1 MMRAIET
8 GGALATA
15 AEAMQAQMGARGS
28 ESTAEGTTMSG
39 IAAVRAE
46 AGTKTDRR
54 SRRTRMQLAAALV
67 TLMRSKPLT
76 AITVKELTE
85 LADVNRATF
94 YAHYRDVFDMYTQVK
109 SDVCQMFR
117 ELVDAHA
124 PELGRESYAG
134 LLRDL
139 FAYFASNDDTTAI
152 IIGAN
157 GDGTFL
163 SDIIEVIRDG
173 GFDAVALY
181 GTPQK
186 AELLRRHAALCNY
199 RYYFLAGGVAS
210 MLRSWVHGGCRE
222 SVDEMTAMAT
232 AYTEALSHDLL
243 NDAIDAAGCV
253 AQNAQTRR

>member
-1 MMRAIET
+1 MI
-8 GGALATA
+8 G
-15 AEAMQAQMGARGS
+15 
-28 ESTAEGTTMSG
+28 GTTPAG
-39 IAAVRAE
+39 LAAMRE
-46 AGTKTDRR
+46 GAGAKTDRR
-54 SRRTRMQLAAALV
+54 SRRTRTQLSAALV
-67 TLMRSKPLT
+67 TLMRDKPLT

-85 LADVNRATF
+85 LADVSRATF
-94 YAHYRDVFDMYTQVK
+94 YAHYRDVFDMYTQLK

-124 PELGRESYAG
+124 PELGRERYAG
-134 LLRDL
+134 LLHDL

-152 IIGAN
+152 IIGVN

-186 AELLRRHAALCNY
+186 AELLRRNASLCNY
-199 RYYFLAGGVAS
+199 HYYYLAGGVAS
-210 MLRSWVHGGCRE
+210 MLRSWVNGGCRE

-243 NDAIDAAGCV
+243 SAAIEAA
-253 AQNAQTRR
+253 TRAASSTGTSGMPVGVSVPAAPACA

>member
-1 MMRAIET
+1 MAQATET
-8 GGALATA
+8 QCASSTGA
-15 AEAMQAQMGARGS
+15 GS
-28 ESTAEGTTMSG
+28 GG
-39 IAAVRAE
+39 IAAMREE
-46 AGTKTDRR
+46 ASTKTDRR
-54 SRRTRMQLAAALV
+54 SRRTRTQLSTALV
-67 TLMRSKPLT
+67 TLMRAKPLT

-124 PELGRESYAG
+124 PELGCESYAG
-134 LLRDL
+134 LLHDL

-152 IIGAN
+152 IIGGN

-181 GTPQK
+181 GSPQRV
-186 AELLRRHAALCNY
+186 ELMRRNAALCNY
-199 RYYFLAGGVAS
+199 HYYFLAGGVAS
-210 MLRSWVHGGCRE
+210 MLRSWVNGGCRE
-222 SVDEMTAMAT
+222 SVEEMTAMAT
-232 AYTEALSHDLL
+232 AYAEALSHDLL
-243 NDAIDAAGCV
+243 NGAIESAKRVAEAGVPAAAAPV
-253 AQNAQTRR
+253 LS